1 MNDFQQ
7 INEIVSESV
16 RSSSY
21 ITVLI
26 SSSIFIIYTLVI
38 KIVDYFKA
46 KSKTKPLLEMAN
58 AIKENT
64 TNLVKLNGV
73 LDKTLKDAE
82 RKEIK
87 QCESSIELGFNSLA
101 YNIYQECADIVAHNN
116 IDKNKNLI
124 VENIRKLVS
133 TEYYKLY
140 STLSSFDIN
149 DINVASKLKD
159 TWIKDITDD
168 VISIIYDEQD
178 SLSRIMQLN
187 NRLAV
192 SAQEYSTYINN
203 KIFNT

>member
-26 SSSIFIIYTLVI
+26 SSSIFIIYTLVV

-64 TNLVKLNGV
+64 ANVVKLNSV

-87 QCESSIELGFNSLA
+87 QCESSIKSGFNSLA
-101 YNIYQECADIVAHNN
+101 YNIYQECADIIVHNN

-124 VENIRKLVS
+124 VENIRKIVS

-149 DINVASKLKD
+149 DINVATKLKD
-159 TWIKDITDD
+159 TWIKEIVDD

-178 SLSRIMQLN
+178 SLSRLTQLN
-187 NRLAV
+187 NRIAV
-192 SAQEYSTYINN
+192 STQEYSTYISN